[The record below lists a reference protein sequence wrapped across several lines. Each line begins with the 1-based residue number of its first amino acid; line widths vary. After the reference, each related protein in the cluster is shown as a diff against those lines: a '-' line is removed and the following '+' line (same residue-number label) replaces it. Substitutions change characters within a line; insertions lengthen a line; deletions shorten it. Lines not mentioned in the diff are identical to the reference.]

1 MIRSRVAMLAALVA
15 AGAAMLAACGTAS
28 GTAVPQSAATSQGT
42 VSLASSVHFV
52 TGTAAANNAPANTGD
67 NFKGPSNSAAA
78 MKWVQLTAGS
88 AGNLNPVVLNG
99 AGFVL
104 YRFDKDTPHP
114 SKSNCDGA
122 CAQKWPP
129 VLVGQG
135 SRIFVDGVE
144 SKDVGLV
151 KRTDGTTQVTLHG
164 WPLYKFSGDT
174 KPGDTNGQ
182 GVGGTWFGITPD
194 GTKAGQSAQGVDS
207 TTGLDYKTGTAK
219 QNNAPANTGD
229 FYNGPSNSPAA
240 MKWVQLTA
248 GSAGNLNPVVVNGV
262 GITLY
267 RFDKDTP
274 HPSKSNCNGA
284 CAVTW
289 PPVLVTQGSRIFVNG
304 VSTAQ
309 IGIVTRADG
318 SRQVTLHGWPLYKY
332 SGDKKPGD
340 TNGEGIGGTWFGI
353 TPTGGKALP
362 PGGVATTTA
371 PAAPATPGTTITIPP
386 AEGTTTL
393 GGGTV
398 TLFDDADFADNG
410 SQQVSG
416 AGCQPVVR
424 VDVASSLKV
433 DGGPVKIWTGP
444 NCTGTSKVVSANI
457 PDLSTV
463 GFDNKI
469 ESVRF
474 AG

>member
-1 MIRSRVAMLAALVA
+1 MLAALVA
-15 AGAAMLAACGTAS
+15 AGAAVLAACGTGP
-28 GTAVPQSAATSQGT
+28 GTAVPQSAPTSQAT
-42 VSLASSVHFV
+42 ASLASSVQFV
-52 TGTAAANNAPANTGD
+52 TGTAEANHAPANTGD
-67 NFKGPSNSAAA
+67 FFTGPSSAPAA

-88 AGNLNPVVLNG
+88 AGNLNPVVVNG

-122 CAQKWPP
+122 CAVKWPP
-129 VLVGQG
+129 VLVSQG
-135 SRIFVDGVE
+135 SRIFVDGVA
-144 SKDVGLV
+144 SKDVGIV
-151 KRTDGTTQVTLHG
+151 TRTDGTRQVTLHG
-164 WPLYKFSGDT
+164 WPLYKFSGDK

-182 GVGGTWFGITPD
+182 GIGGTWFGITPD

-207 TTGLDYKTGTAK
+207 KTGLDYKTGTAAA
-219 QNNAPANTGD
+219 NHAPANTGD
-229 FYNGPSNSPAA
+229 FYNGPRSDAAA

-248 GSAGNLNPVVVNGV
+248 RSAGDLNPVIVNGV
-262 GITLY
+262 GRTLY

-274 HPSKSNCNGA
+274 HPSKSNCNGP

-289 PPVLVTQGSRIFVNG
+289 PPVLVTHGSRIFVSG
-304 VSTAQ
+304 VSTAEV
-309 IGIVTRADG
+309 GIVTRADG
-318 SRQVTLHGWPLYKY
+318 TRQVTVHGWPLYLY
-332 SGDKKPGD
+332 SGDTKPGD

-362 PGGVATTTA
+362 PGGLKTPPAATAPPATTSTF
-371 PAAPATPGTTITIPP
+371 TVPG
-386 AEGTTTL
+386 AGAGSSTTL

-398 TLFDDADFADNG
+398 TLFDDANFGG
-410 SQQVSG
+410 SSPQQVTG
-416 AGCQPVVR
+416 AGCQPVTR
-424 VDVASSLKV
+424 TDVASSLKV

-444 NCTGTSKVVSANI
+444 GCTGTSKIVSGNI
-457 PDLSTV
+457 PDLNAV